1 MSSIT
6 ERIQQANLTKKER
19 SIIEKI
25 TRDIEKTAFLNGIGL
40 AERYDVSA
48 TFITRLIQ
56 KLGYEKFA
64 DFKKE
69 LGDRYQR
76 MTFPKDMYKHF
87 LEGGGGN
94 IVKASITQDVQNISN
109 METMLDKK
117 MLNKVVSAIEKSDT
131 VYMVAMFGSEVAV
144 DALFYYLG
152 RLGRKRR
159 KVKGVGLSK
168 KIEFTNIGKDDVL
181 FAFSSQRIVKEVVA
195 AAEYAR
201 KQGAKTVAITDN
213 ATNPLA
219 CACDYTL
226 LSPVKGVAIDYT
238 NAANIA
244 MINVIINCLAERNPE
259 KVQAQLEEDE
269 RFWKNKDIF
278 CM

>member
-1 MSSIT
+1 MEETRLQEINLLPFHRMGDSKWSQLGERYDYRDAEVPSDEELQEMQKLFFAERALLLYCRGCKLLTQEDCTMSSIT

-19 SIIEKI
+19 TIIEKI

-69 LGDRYQR
+69 LRDRYQR
-76 MTFPKDMYKHF
+76 MTFPKDMYRHF

-94 IVKASITQDVQNISN
+94 IVKASITRDVQNISN
-109 METMLDKK
+109 METLLDKK
-117 MLNKVVSAIEKSDT
+117 MLNKVVSAIERSDT
-131 VYMVAMFGSEVAV
+131 VYMVAMFGSEIAV

-152 RLGRKRR
+152 RLGMKRR

-168 KIEFTNIGKDDVL
+168 RLNSPIL
-181 FAFSSQRIVKEVVA
+181 
-195 AAEYAR
+195 
-201 KQGAKTVAITDN
+201 AKTM
-213 ATNPLA
+213 
-219 CACDYTL
+219 C
-226 LSPVKGVAIDYT
+226 
-238 NAANIA
+238 
-244 MINVIINCLAERNPE
+244 
-259 KVQAQLEEDE
+259 
-269 RFWKNKDIF
+269 
-278 CM
+278 